1 MVGYRSVSERVARW
15 ELGVTDPAAVDAS
28 LVTLAQVPSVS
39 AHVGA
44 AAVRALP
51 QGAGERAVRQVHRRA
66 ADPALAAL
74 LAEADAPSAGAGR
87 AAAAQQ
93 RRREVRAPRATPG
106 PPDADVLLLC
116 REHGLS
122 PAAFVG

>member
-1 MVGYRSVSERVARW
+1 MSQVDILETVGYGIVSERVARL
-15 ELGVTDPAAVDAS
+15 ELGDTDLTAVDAS

-39 AHVGA
+39 AHAGA

-74 LAEADAPSAGAGR
+74 LAEADASSAGAG
-87 AAAAQQ
+87 
-93 RRREVRAPRATPG
+93 
-106 PPDADVLLLC
+106 
-116 REHGLS
+116 
-122 PAAFVG
+122 